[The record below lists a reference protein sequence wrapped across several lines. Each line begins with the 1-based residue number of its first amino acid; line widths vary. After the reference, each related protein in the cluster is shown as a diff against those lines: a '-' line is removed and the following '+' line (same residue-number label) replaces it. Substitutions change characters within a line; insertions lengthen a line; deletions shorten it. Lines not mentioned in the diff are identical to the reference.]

1 MVLVSPDSLKTR
13 LSANVATKFTLTT
26 TYPSRS
32 LLAWLCQTWKMLYFT
47 TMKTKN
53 SLAKYYCNSHY
64 TRYTVQTCSCRVYEL
79 DFLFKWHYA
88 FYILATVCML
98 YGQIPFLVHV
108 FSLTAMC
115 IVCILSR
122 LSSTRGHR
130 TFKSQFMFT
139 VQLKI
144 ALQGIIPKYWCT

>member
-53 SLAKYYCNSHY
+53 SLAKYHLQFPLYKIYGTNMQLPSIRIRFLVQMTLCVLYTCNGM
-64 TRYTVQTCSCRVYEL
+64 
-79 DFLFKWHYA
+79 YA
-88 FYILATVCML
+88 LWPN
-98 YGQIPFLVHV
+98 PFL
-108 FSLTAMC
+108 ST
-115 IVCILSR
+115 CILSDGNVYCMHPLGDIELLNR
-122 LSSTRGHR
+122 NLC
-130 TFKSQFMFT
+130 SQFN
-139 VQLKI
+139 
-144 ALQGIIPKYWCT
+144 